1 MSIKVVE
8 GNVVGLREV
17 SDEEKLAWWRENIGG
32 PEAYEHIAVDGTN
45 PDTDSNLMEKRCW
58 SEEEW
63 TSFVLKHG
71 HHPDQYK
78 YDLSYVANRRQEYPD
93 ETDQMCVIWDVI
105 KKISE
110 SGVDIGQEGK
120 DMLQLFEDI
129 KAKYP
134 KPEIPDS
141 TE

>member
-32 PEAYEHIAVDGTN
+32 PETYEHISVDGTN
-45 PDTDSNLMEKRCW
+45 PDTDNNLMEKRCW
-58 SEEEW
+58 TEEEW
-63 TSFVLKHG
+63 ATFVLKHG
-71 HHPDQYK
+71 HHPDSYQ
-78 YDLSYVANRRQEYPD
+78 YDLSYIGKRREEYPD
-93 ETDQMCVIWDVI
+93 ETDQMAVIWDVI

-129 KAKYP
+129 KLKYP
-134 KPEIPDS
+134 KPEIKDS